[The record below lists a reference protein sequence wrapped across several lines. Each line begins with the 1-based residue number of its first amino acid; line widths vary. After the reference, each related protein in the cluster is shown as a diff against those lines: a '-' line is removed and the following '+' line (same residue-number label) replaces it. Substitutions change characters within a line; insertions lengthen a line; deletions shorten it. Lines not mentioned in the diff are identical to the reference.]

1 MTGRDET
8 VPLGARQASQFD
20 ATALAALVDA
30 HAGTLYRI
38 AYSVVR
44 HAEDAEDVVQE
55 TYVRVLRHAGKMQE
69 IRDPRVWL
77 IRIAWNLSLDRKRR
91 RKTFTLE
98 DDATLLLQQ
107 LPSHDLPAD
116 KALAAS
122 QGHARLLRMMDSLPA
137 KERQVLLLSAMQELS
152 TVEIAEV
159 LKTTEST
166 VRSRLFRA
174 RQRMRERIDRDNAG
188 ADTLKGNASH
198 E

>member
-1 MTGRDET
+1 MTGREET
-8 VPLGARQASQFD
+8 VRMSERASSQLD
-20 ATALAALVDA
+20 AAALAALVDT
-30 HAGTLYRI
+30 HAGTLYRV

-55 TYVRVLRHAGKMQE
+55 TYIRVLRHAGKLQE
-69 IRDPRVWL
+69 IRDARVWL

-98 DDATLLLQQ
+98 DDSTLFMQQ
-107 LPSHDLPAD
+107 LPSRDLPAD
-116 KALAAS
+116 KAFAAT

-174 RQRMRERIDRDNAG
+174 RQRMREKIDAEKMDAGKGKG
-188 ADTLKGNASH
+188 ADAHG
-198 E
+198 